1 MLFRLGCLTLPAFDS
16 FFQCGPLI
24 TCVSSLG
31 LEQARYFIGSDLDQ
45 KNRSGLVVECLTRD
59 RGAAGSSL
67 TDVTPLCP

>member
-31 LEQARYFIGSDLDQ
+31 LEQARYYDTINILDLIWIQTTCLSDGIPERNQ
-45 KNRSGLVVECLTRD
+45 V
-59 RGAAGSSL
+59 
-67 TDVTPLCP
+67 

>member
-31 LEQARYFIGSDLDQ
+31 LEQARYYIGSDLDPDY
-45 KNRSGLVVECLTRD
+45 VH
-59 RGAAGSSL
+59 GSPMVFL
-67 TDVTPLCP
+67 KEIKV